1 MSDEILTQP
10 AAANPLVALLG
21 GVNLSNPYVLILTAL
36 IGSGTVTFGVT
47 QTTGPEPVATKAEV
61 VALSAKVDALTNAVS
76 ALGGAVDAHHG
87 GDGED

>member
-1 MSDEILTQP
+1 MSDEIPTQP
-10 AAANPLVALLG
+10 AAANPLAALLG
-21 GVNLSNPYVLILTAL
+21 GGMSNPYIVVAAAL
-36 IGSGTVTFGVT
+36 IGSGTVTFGVQ

-87 GDGED
+87 GDED